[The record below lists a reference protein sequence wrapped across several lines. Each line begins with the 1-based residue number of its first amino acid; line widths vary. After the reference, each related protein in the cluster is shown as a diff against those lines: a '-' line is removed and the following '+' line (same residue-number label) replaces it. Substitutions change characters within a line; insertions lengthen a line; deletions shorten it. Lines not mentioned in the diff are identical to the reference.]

1 MCGTSKHNCLVSC
14 SFCWQRHVS
23 ATVGHLQVTKMYIE
37 ENYTE
42 WGHSQKGKSVPLQA
56 WSASEGSRNLM
67 FPDFVTTAHD
77 ECKVVSFT
85 HRTPLPQG
93 NALGTHFCWR
103 LSQPHGHSAIGRIL
117 RQRKI
122 PMTPV
127 GIETATFWF
136 AAQHLNHCATAS
148 PTNL

>member
-1 MCGTSKHNCLVSC
+1 MRWGCIFLHLGVLLFFSFNAKYTIRLFSWWTMHSQWRNTRVRKRVCGTSKHNCLVSC

-67 FPDFVTTAHD
+67 FPDFVTTAQD
-77 ECKVVSFT
+77 CDRLSAL
-85 HRTPLPQG
+85 RTGCLYHPG
-93 NALGTHFCWR
+93 NTPGTHFR
-103 LSQPHGHSAIGRIL
+103 
-117 RQRKI
+117 
-122 PMTPV
+122 
-127 GIETATFWF
+127 
-136 AAQHLNHCATAS
+136 
-148 PTNL
+148 